1 MPYPVFRKASDLLN
15 SDNVVSASNQLSK
28 ALNTA
33 GLGFNLGMNALGNIV
48 GDTKE
53 AALMQQ
59 MGDIQDR
66 DQYLMALQDPAN
78 REMMNGMGADR
89 LRRIMQARPDKL
101 LQNYQT
107 EVNAQSA
114 LASALQRQTMFE
126 EAREAKNIGASL
138 AYTEMLGGKE
148 AAATMFSQ
156 FWKAAEG
163 NPVARA
169 TLARAA
175 AERGYPISAIPT
187 ADNNGQI
194 PQVAMPSMV
203 VNNQTVPL
211 SQQNLDTAV
220 QQAYANLKQY
230 KDRYPQLFNEQGQ
243 IEFPNVEKAKERLFK
258 MVKDFNAERGK
269 DSWTLLDPIDS
280 WNTLFQKAQTLAKD
294 NGVPVDF
301 VVASLL
307 NNVELPTTGSRFFGS
322 DLNFK
327 DQGLKEFLR
336 THGKNL
342 AKDFA
347 NMQELQQALP
357 VLLEAQKNFA
367 DRTTRLNT
375 VQAQGRTIFGVGSNR
390 YNDMLYRANNRF
402 ATEFQPVLRAS
413 QTVSK
418 LQRANFGGYAPSPA
432 STPAPAANAS
442 DASKAKTSITK
453 ATEPVKKQTTS
464 QSKKTINPDDLYGV
478 S

>member
-194 PQVAMPSMV
+194 PQVAMPSMIIGG
-203 VNNQTVPL
+203 QTVPL
-211 SQQNLDTAV
+211 TQENLDTAV
-220 QQAYANLKQY
+220 QNAYAQLKYY
-230 KDRYPQLFNEQGQ
+230 KDRYPTLFNEKGQ
-243 IEFPNVEKAKERLFK
+243 IEFPNVDKARDKLATMVERYNKET
-258 MVKDFNAERGK
+258 GK
-269 DSWTLLDPIDS
+269 SINSADSF
-280 WNTLFQKAQTLAKD
+280 NTLYQTANTLAKKH
-294 NGVPVDF
+294 NVPVDF
-301 VVASLL
+301 VVNELL
-307 NNVELPTTGSRFFGS
+307 NNLDVPYFWTQWGGRDFQFQS
-322 DLNFK
+322 K
-327 DQGLKEFLR
+327 GLEEFLEKN
-336 THGKNL
+336 GKSL
-342 AKDFA
+342 SQDFA
-347 NMQELQQALP
+347 GMQQLQQAMP
-357 VLLEAQKNFA
+357 VLIDAQKSFA
-367 DRTTRLNT
+367 EATRNLGT
-375 VQAQGRTIFGVGSNR
+375 RQAQGRTLFAGNPQG
-390 YNDMLYRANNRF
+390 YADFLYRTNNGY
-402 ATEFQPVLRAS
+402 ASYYAPVNNAS
-413 QTVSK
+413 RIVSN
-418 LQRANFGGYAPSPA
+418 LFGRNFGGYAPPP
-432 STPAPAANAS
+432 TAPATTNTS
-442 DASKAKTSITK
+442 GASKAKTSITK
-453 ATEPVKKQTTS
+453 ATEPAKKQTTA
-464 QSKKTINPDDLYGV
+464 QPKKTINPDDLYGV